1 MRVLAPVSLGVQ
13 FTSNGQ
19 FNMIL
24 KSISKINVGL
34 KIIGKRDDGFHEIE
48 TIFYPL
54 NFYDEID
61 LKIKPSQKKSNTLFI
76 NSNNHYLPK
85 DKSNICY
92 KVIANFFREFNIT
105 DFFSINIFINK
116 RIPVGGGLGG
126 GSSNAASILKYLIK
140 YFRINIKKSAKSI
153 LSVAGSTGSDVP
165 FFLIGKPCY
174 AEGKGEKLRILKNF
188 RLNYRILIVTPATH
202 VSTRWAYDSLNLNPG
217 VFAEKKLKNVTEFDL
232 NNKNLFVNDFEEI
245 VFKKYAELKDI
256 KIKLL
261 ESGSI
266 FASLSGSGSTL
277 YGLFRDSEKELLF
290 KCVSYFK
297 EKNYFCKII

>member
-1 MRVLAPVSLGVQ
+1 
-13 FTSNGQ
+13 
-19 FNMIL
+19 MIL

-34 KIIGKRDDGFHEIE
+34 KIIGKREDGFHEIE

-54 NFYDEID
+54 NFYDEIE
-61 LKIKPSQKKSNTLFI
+61 LNIKPSQKKSNTLII

-92 KVIANFFREFNIT
+92 KVIANFFREFKIT

-116 RIPVGGGLGG
+116 RIPIGGGLGG

-140 YFRINIKKSAKSI
+140 YFRIDIKKNSKRI
-153 LSVAGSTGSDVP
+153 LDVAGSTGSDVP

-174 AEGKGEKLRILKNF
+174 AEGKGDKLRILKNF
-188 RLNYRILIVTPATH
+188 RLRYKILIVTPATH
-202 VSTRWAYDSLNLNPG
+202 ISTRWAYDSLNLTPG
-217 VFAEKKLKNVTEFDL
+217 VYAEKILKNIREFDL
-232 NNKNLFVNDFEEI
+232 NNIKLFMNDFEEV
-245 VFKKYAELKDI
+245 VFRRYDELKDI
-256 KIKLL
+256 KSKLI

-277 YGLFRDSEKELLF
+277 YGLFRNSDKDLLT
-290 KCVSYFK
+290 KCFSYFK
-297 EKNYFCKII
+297 EKNYFCKVV

>member
-1 MRVLAPVSLGVQ
+1 
-13 FTSNGQ
+13 
-19 FNMIL
+19 MIL

-54 NFYDEID
+54 NFYDEIE
-61 LKIKPSQKKSNTLFI
+61 LNIKPSQKKSNTLFI

-92 KVIANFFREFNIT
+92 KVIANFFREFKIT

-116 RIPVGGGLGG
+116 RIPIGGGLGG
-126 GSSNAASILKYLIK
+126 GSSNAASILKHLIK
-140 YFRINIKKSAKSI
+140 YFRIDIKKSSKRI
-153 LSVAGSTGSDVP
+153 LGVAGSTGSDVP

-174 AEGKGEKLRILKNF
+174 AEGRGEKLRILKNF
-188 RLNYRILIVTPATH
+188 RLNYRILIVTPAIY
-202 VSTRWAYDSLNLNPG
+202 VSTRWAYDSLNVNPG
-217 VFAEKKLKNVTEFDL
+217 VFAEKKLKNVTVFDL
-232 NNKNLFVNDFEEI
+232 NNKDLFANDFEET
-245 VFKKYAELKDI
+245 VFKRFTELKDI
-256 KIKLL
+256 KMIML

-277 YGLFRDSEKELLF
+277 YGLFRDSDKDLLF
-290 KCVSYFK
+290 KCVSYFNGK
-297 EKNYFCKII
+297 KYFCKII

>member
-1 MRVLAPVSLGVQ
+1 
-13 FTSNGQ
+13 
-19 FNMIL
+19 MIL

-48 TIFYPL
+48 TVFYPL
-54 NFYDEID
+54 NFYDEIE
-61 LKIKPSQKKSNTLFI
+61 LNIKPSQKKSNTLFI

-92 KVIANFFREFNIT
+92 KVVANFFREFKIT

-116 RIPVGGGLGG
+116 RIPIGGGLGG

-140 YFRINIKKSAKSI
+140 YFRIDIKKYSKRI
-153 LSVAGSTGSDVP
+153 LNVAGSTGSDVP

-174 AEGKGEKLRILKNF
+174 AEGKGDELRILKNF
-188 RLNYRILIVTPATH
+188 HLNYKILIVTPATH
-202 VSTRWAYDSLNLNPG
+202 VSTRWAYDSLNLSPG
-217 VFAEKKLKNVTEFDL
+217 VFSEKKLKYISEFDL
-232 NNKNLFVNDFEEI
+232 NNKDIFVNDFEDL
-245 VFKKYAELKDI
+245 VFKRYAELKDI
-256 KIKLL
+256 KTKLL

-277 YGLFRDSEKELLF
+277 YGLFRDSDQDLLD
-290 KCVSYFK
+290 KCADYFK
-297 EKNYFCKII
+297 EKKYFCKIL